1 MNTPR
6 ILVLGSSGFIG
17 RALCRAALDEGCGPN
32 LVLHVRRRDQLDPAH
47 EDVEWRELDL
57 VRADLS
63 AYADLIDGVRPDVV
77 VNCVGLTSGT
87 GDELHAVNVDVVTK
101 LIATLVGRPHVH
113 LIHIGSAAEYGV
125 QPRGVPVAETALAA
139 PRSVYALS
147 KYESTRRLMD
157 SVAAGRIN
165 VTILRVFNPLGRHS
179 PAATLAGSAAALFD
193 QAIRN
198 DWSEVHLGNLDTW
211 RDYVDTRDV
220 ASATLA
226 AAVARHEGGV
236 VLNVGRGQPVQSRHL
251 ITSLAAIAGFEG
263 RIGES
268 RAGSE
273 RSTVVQWQC
282 ADITAIREQLRWRPR
297 YSTADSLHDLWDAAR
312 NISPPLHR

>member
-17 RALCRAALDEGCGPN
+17 RAFCRAALDAGCGPN
-32 LVLHVRRRDQLDPAH
+32 LVKHVRRNDQLDTAH

-57 VRADLS
+57 VQADLA
-63 AYADLIDGVRPDVV
+63 AYAELIDGVRPDVV

-87 GDELHAVNVDVVTK
+87 GDDLHAANVDVVTK
-101 LIATLVGRPHVH
+101 LIATLAGRPHVH
-113 LIHIGSAAEYGV
+113 LIQIGSAAEYGV

-139 PRSVYALS
+139 PCGVYALS

-220 ASATLA
+220 AGATLA

-251 ITSLAAIAGFEG
+251 ITSLAAIAGFTG

-273 RSTVVQWQC
+273 RSPVVEWQC
-282 ADITAIREQLRWRPR
+282 ADITAIRDQLRWQPR
-297 YSTADSLHDLWDAAR
+297 YSTADSLHDLWDAVR
-312 NISPPLHR
+312 NNSPALR

>member
-1 MNTPR
+1 MNSPR
-6 ILVLGSSGFIG
+6 ILVLGATGFIG
-17 RALCRAALDEGCGPN
+17 RAVCRAAVDEGCGSN
-32 LVLHVRRRDQLDPAH
+32 LVMHVRRGDQVDEALAGI
-47 EDVEWRELDL
+47 EWRALDL

-63 AYADLIDGVRPDVV
+63 AYAELMDGVRPDVV

-87 GDELHAVNVDVVTK
+87 GDELHALNVDVVTK
-101 LIATLVGRPHVH
+101 LIATLAGRPHVH

-125 QPRGVPVAETALAA
+125 QPRGTPVAETALAA

-193 QAIRN
+193 QAIRYN
-198 DWSEVHLGNLDTW
+198 WSEVHLGNLDTW

-220 ASATLA
+220 GSATLA
-226 AAVARHEGGV
+226 AAAAHREGGV
-236 VLNVGRGQPVQSRHL
+236 VLNVGRGESVQSRH
-251 ITSLAAIAGFEG
+251 IINSLAAIAGFQG

-282 ADITAIREQLRWRPR
+282 ADITAIREQLGWRPR
-297 YSTADSLHDLWDAAR
+297 YSIEDSLHDVWDAAR
-312 NISPPLHR
+312 SNAPALPR